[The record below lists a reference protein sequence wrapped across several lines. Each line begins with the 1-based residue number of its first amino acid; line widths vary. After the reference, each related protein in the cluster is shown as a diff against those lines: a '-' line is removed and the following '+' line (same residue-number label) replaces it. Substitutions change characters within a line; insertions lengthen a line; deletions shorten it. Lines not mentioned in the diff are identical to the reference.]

1 MNKIAWLILIAC
13 GSIIAI
19 DRFIKIKEKTKIIKK
34 DYWYKIIYR
43 THWFDNF

>member
-1 MNKIAWLILIAC
+1 MNRLAWLILIAC

-19 DRFIKIKEKTKIIKK
+19 DRVIKIKDRTKIIKK

-43 THWFDNF
+43 KKWFDL